1 LPVGNSFGQS
11 GVGSSWCPSFAT
23 KIGTHGH
30 GLQFEVDAMVERI
43 ISELSDRTY
52 ETTLAVCGACC
63 FVSLL
68 LAATI

>member
-1 LPVGNSFGQS
+1 
-11 GVGSSWCPSFAT
+11 
-23 KIGTHGH
+23 
-30 GLQFEVDAMVERI
+30 MVERI

-68 LAATI
+68 LAATV